1 MKRKLIRTVLSLLVA
16 VGCVF
21 AFRWTVRA
29 TMGRVYAPK
38 RVVGTSEIKITA
50 VPKKHALD
58 KIIPEELHINI
69 AGMPLGNTARRLGVP
84 YALAVEMADGLA
96 ESEGWKRMDDEDALT
111 VSNLSGMRRLYRTP
125 SGGVV
130 LRELTPVK
138 GDDTLMEDISA
149 PVDLL
154 ESSLELPDELARAA
168 ARRVREIMPAVI
180 GDVVL
185 GSPMMTYLIRRGN
198 GAAFL
203 VHSLAELSPSE
214 AKRTV
219 ETAALEAGWKATGLP
234 GGALPAEMSPAMYVK
249 ENLTFVFEA
258 VPRKDGSGSD
268 LDYRFSDD
276 EVYDDLKKGKTNED

>member
-1 MKRKLIRTVLSLLVA
+1 MRTVLSLLIA

-21 AFRWTVRA
+21 AFRWIVRT

-38 RVVGTSEIKITA
+38 RVVGTSEISITS
-50 VPKKHALD
+50 VPKTHALD

-69 AGMPLGNTARRLGVP
+69 AGLPLDNTAKRLGVP
-84 YALAVEMADGLA
+84 YALAVEIAEGLA

-111 VSNLSGMRRLYRTP
+111 ISNLSGMRRLYRTP

-130 LRELTPVK
+130 LRELTPIM
-138 GDDTLMEDISA
+138 GDDTLMEDITA
-149 PVDLL
+149 PIDLL
-154 ESSLELPDELARAA
+154 EGSEALPDELARTA
-168 ARRVREIMPAVI
+168 ARRMRELFPSVI

-185 GSPMMTYLIRRGN
+185 GNPMMTYLIRRGN

-203 VHSLAELSPSE
+203 VHSRSDLSSADARE
-214 AKRTV
+214 SV
-219 ETAALEAGWKATGLP
+219 EKAALNSGWKATKIP
-234 GGALPAEMSPAMYVK
+234 GGLLTEMSPAMYVK

-258 VPRKDGSGSD
+258 VPRKEGPGCD

-276 EVYDDLKKGKTNED
+276 EVYDDLTKGKTNED